1 MTLAK
6 LKDSDLLAQIKTY
19 VQSERDVLVKI
30 LDHLRE
36 IERRRLF
43 SDLGYSS
50 LFDYAVKELK
60 YSEGQAVRRIQAMRL
75 LKELPELEPKIASG
89 VLSLSNV
96 QQAHSFFRNIESTE
110 PNRIVTPKE
119 KLEIFAH
126 LEDKSVRDAQKELL
140 KINPAVA
147 LPKEKERVITETSS
161 EVRFLMT
168 DTLKAKLEGVRSLLG
183 AKGTTM
189 TYAELFDV
197 MSDLSLQALESKKF
211 GKKRVAAETVVQ
223 EQNEQE
229 QNEQEQTNPPPTQ
242 AVKAPLSTNARYIP
256 KSLKHQVWRRDH
268 GKCTNCQS
276 KRNLNYDHVTPVAL
290 GGASTLENL
299 RLLCFQCNQRASAKI
314 FGTRPTGGN
323 PALSSLETK
332 LVKRS
337 SLW

>member
-75 LKELPELEPKIASG
+75 LKELPQLEPKIVSG

-110 PNRIVTPKE
+110 PNRIVTQKE

-140 KINPAVA
+140 KINP
-147 LPKEKERVITETSS
+147 P
-161 EVRFLMT
+161 
-168 DTLKAKLEGVRSLLG
+168 
-183 AKGTTM
+183 
-189 TYAELFDV
+189 
-197 MSDLSLQALESKKF
+197 
-211 GKKRVAAETVVQ
+211 
-223 EQNEQE
+223 
-229 QNEQEQTNPPPTQ
+229 
-242 AVKAPLSTNARYIP
+242 
-256 KSLKHQVWRRDH
+256 
-268 GKCTNCQS
+268 
-276 KRNLNYDHVTPVAL
+276 
-290 GGASTLENL
+290 
-299 RLLCFQCNQRASAKI
+299 
-314 FGTRPTGGN
+314 
-323 PALSSLETK
+323 
-332 LVKRS
+332 
-337 SLW
+337 

>member
-1 MTLAK
+1 M
-6 LKDSDLLAQIKTY
+6 
-19 VQSERDVLVKI
+19 
-30 LDHLRE
+30 
-36 IERRRLF
+36 
-43 SDLGYSS
+43 
-50 LFDYAVKELK
+50 
-60 YSEGQAVRRIQAMRL
+60 RRIQAMRL
-75 LKELPELEPKIASG
+75 LKELPQLEPKIASG

-140 KINPAVA
+140 KMNPAVA
-147 LPKEKERVITETSS
+147 LPKEKERVVTDTSS

-168 DTLKAKLEGVRSLLG
+168 DKLKAKLEGVRSLLG
-183 AKGTTM
+183 AKGNTM

-211 GKKRVAAETVVQ
+211 GKKRVVAEKIEQ
-223 EQNEQE
+223 EKIEQE
-229 QNEQEQTNPPPTQ
+229 QYHQQQNHQHQASPPPTQ
-242 AVKAPLSTNARYIP
+242 EAKAPLSTNARYIP
-256 KSLKHQVWRRDH
+256 KSIKHQVWRRDH

-290 GGASTLENL
+290 GGPSTLENL

-314 FGTRPTGGN
+314 FGTRPTRGN
-323 PALSSLETK
+323 PALSSLEIRQ
-332 LVKRS
+332 VKRS
-337 SLW
+337 SLWQ

>member
-50 LFDYAVKELK
+50 LFDYAVKELR

-75 LKELPELEPKIASG
+75 LKELPQLEPKIASG
-89 VLSLSNV
+89 VLSLSNF

-140 KINPAVA
+140 KMNPAVA
-147 LPKEKERVITETSS
+147 LPKEKERVVTDTTS

-168 DTLKAKLEGVRSLLG
+168 DKLKAKLEGVRSLLG

-223 EQNEQE
+223 EKNEQKKTSK
-229 QNEQEQTNPPPTQ
+229 NKTINNKPIH
-242 AVKAPLSTNARYIP
+242 L
-256 KSLKHQVWRRDH
+256 RR
-268 GKCTNCQS
+268 
-276 KRNLNYDHVTPVAL
+276 KR
-290 GGASTLENL
+290 
-299 RLLCFQCNQRASAKI
+299 
-314 FGTRPTGGN
+314 
-323 PALSSLETK
+323 
-332 LVKRS
+332 
-337 SLW
+337 